1 MKKLS
6 RVSVLGLSLLLGAC
20 SILPSAPKVDT
31 YQLAPSNVSVQ
42 VKGLPLSLMVA
53 TPYANRYLSHQR
65 LVVVQANHEVQAYA
79 GVRWEDELPNVF
91 RNRLIDD
98 LRRAQAYRTV
108 VNDKETVKTDRRL
121 TTDILAYQ
129 VQMTEQQAMAV
140 ISVDANLFDN
150 KNASVIASKR
160 FSVNSSLNS
169 TQLSDVMPTLGRL
182 NDQINTQIIQWV
194 VAQ

>member
-1 MKKLS
+1 M
-6 RVSVLGLSLLLGAC
+6 
-20 SILPSAPKVDT
+20 
-31 YQLAPSNVSVQ
+31 
-42 VKGLPLSLMVA
+42 PL
-53 TPYANRYLSHQR
+53 
-65 LVVVQANHEVQAYA
+65 
-79 GVRWEDELPNVF
+79 VF

-129 VQMTEQQAMAV
+129 IQMTEQQAMAV

-169 TQLSDVMPTLGRL
+169 TQLSDVMPALGRL
-182 NDQINTQIIQWV
+182 NDQINTQIIQWA